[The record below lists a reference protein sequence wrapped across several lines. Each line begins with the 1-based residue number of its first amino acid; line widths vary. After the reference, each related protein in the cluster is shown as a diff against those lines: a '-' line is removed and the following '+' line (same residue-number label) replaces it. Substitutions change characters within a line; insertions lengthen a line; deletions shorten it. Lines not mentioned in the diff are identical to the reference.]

1 MCAICGNDRHDPG
14 FSRRNFLRLLGGATG
29 ALALG
34 AGERLFAAG
43 EVPKPQN
50 VLSFDQALARLKQG
64 NDRYVQNAMMH
75 QDFAAERK
83 ALAGG
88 QNPFAGILTCADS
101 RVSPEFTFDQGLG
114 DLFVVRVAGNFAEDN
129 GIASFE
135 YAVKFLGVRLLVVLG
150 HEKCGAVDSAI
161 KAMKDGAVLPGHLP
175 ELVEHITPAV
185 KAAMNEPGDV
195 LPRDL
200 LANAIRENVLLNVTK
215 LKTASPILS
224 EYVGKGVLH
233 VTGGIYHLATGRV
246 EWVS

>member
-1 MCAICGNDRHDPG
+1 MCAICGDGRHEPG
-14 FSRRNFLRLLGGATG
+14 FSRRNFLRLLGGATS

-43 EVPKPQN
+43 EVPKPGN
-50 VLSFDQALARLKQG
+50 VLSPSEAWERLKKG
-64 NDRYVQNAMMH
+64 NDRYVQDAMMR

-83 ALAGG
+83 TLAGG

-101 RVSPEFTFDQGLG
+101 RVAPEFTFDQGLG

-150 HEKCGAVDSAI
+150 HEKCGAVDAAI
-161 KAMKDGAVLPGHLP
+161 KTVKDGAELPGHLP
-175 ELVEHITPAV
+175 GLVENIGPAV
-185 KAAMNEPGDV
+185 KTAMTESG
-195 LPRDL
+195 DL
-200 LANAIRENVLLNVTK
+200 LVNAIRENVLLNVTK

-224 EYVGKGVLH
+224 EYVDKGTLQVK
-233 VTGGIYHLATGRV
+233 GGIYHLATGRV